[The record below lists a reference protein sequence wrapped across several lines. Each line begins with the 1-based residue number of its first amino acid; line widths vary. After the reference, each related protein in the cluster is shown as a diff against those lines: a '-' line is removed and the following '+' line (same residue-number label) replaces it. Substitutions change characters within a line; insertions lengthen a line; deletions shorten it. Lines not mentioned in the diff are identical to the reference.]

1 MMVESASPERR
12 LLDASRHTR
21 TMRWV
26 MAIMLF
32 LTVLAAALG
41 LGAWAAS
48 RALDRQLA
56 GRLTVELVE
65 ANPATRDRE
74 ASEMLAMLRG
84 DRNVA
89 HAEAVDPARL
99 AKLLEP
105 WLGAIGADPD
115 LPMPALIDVDLH
127 DANDAAVAALEIR
140 VQRIAPAA
148 RLDHHAAWMAP
159 VTGFMNLLL
168 ALAGGIVLLLAL
180 ATGTVVVLAARAGL
194 ETHRE
199 TIAVM
204 HMLGSTDVQVA
215 RLFQRRIARDTA
227 IGGAIGGIA
236 ALAVAALVGTR
247 LAGLGSALASGAA
260 LSPVGW
266 VALALLPLV
275 FVVLATLAAR
285 IAVLRALGATL

>member
-1 MMVESASPERR
+1 MSREPRPERR
-12 LLDASRHTR
+12 LLDAGRATR

-41 LGAWAAS
+41 LGALAATQS
-48 RALDRQLA
+48 LDRQLA

-65 ANPATRDRE
+65 ADPAARDRD
-74 ASEMLAMLRG
+74 AAAMLAMLRG
-84 DRNVA
+84 QRSVA

-99 AKLLEP
+99 ARLLEP
-105 WLGAIGADPD
+105 WLGAIGDDPD
-115 LPMPALIDVDLH
+115 LPMPALIDVDLTN
-127 DANDAAVAALEIR
+127 ASDAAVAALAAQ
-140 VQRIAPAA
+140 VHRIAPGA
-148 RLDHHAAWMAP
+148 RLERHAAWMAP

-168 ALAGGIVLLLAL
+168 ALAAGIVLLLAL
-180 ATGTVVVLAARAGL
+180 ATATVVVLAARAGL
-194 ETHRE
+194 ESHRA
-199 TIAVM
+199 TIEVM

-236 ALAVAALVGTR
+236 ALAVTALLGAR
-247 LAGLGSALASGAA
+247 LAGLGSALASGATLGPAAWIA
-260 LSPVGW
+260 LV
-266 VALALLPLV
+266 LLPLA
-275 FVVLATLAAR
+275 FVLLATLAAR

>member
-1 MMVESASPERR
+1 
-12 LLDASRHTR
+12 
-21 TMRWV
+21 MRWV

-41 LGAWAAS
+41 LGALAAS

-56 GRLTVELVE
+56 GRLTIELLE
-65 ANPATRDRE
+65 ANPAARDRD
-74 ASEMLAMLRG
+74 AGQVLAMLRSNRG
-84 DRNVA
+84 VA
-89 HAEAVDPARL
+89 AAQAVDPARL

-105 WLGAIGADPD
+105 WLGALGDDPD

-127 DANDAAVAALEIR
+127 DAGDAAVAALDAR
-140 VQRIAPAA
+140 VRRIAPTA
-148 RLDHHAAWMAP
+148 RLDRHAAWMAP

-168 ALAGGIVLLLAL
+168 ALAAGIVLLLAA

-199 TIAVM
+199 TIEVM

-236 ALAVAALVGTR
+236 ALIVTALVGSR

-260 LSPVGW
+260 LTLGTW
-266 VALALLPLV
+266 IALALLPLA

>member
-1 MMVESASPERR
+1 MSDERRPERR
-12 LLDASRHTR
+12 LLDAGAQTR

-41 LGAWAAS
+41 LGTLAAS
-48 RALDRQLA
+48 QSLDRQLA

-65 ANPATRDRE
+65 ANPAARDRD
-74 ASEMLAMLRG
+74 AGQVLAMLRG

-89 HAEAVDPARL
+89 AARGVDPARL

-105 WLGAIGADPD
+105 WLGALGNDPD
-115 LPMPALIDVDLH
+115 LPMPALIDVDLR
-127 DANDAAVAALEIR
+127 DASEAAIAALQTR

-148 RLDHHAAWMAP
+148 RLDRHAAWMAP
-159 VTGFMNLLL
+159 VTSFMNLLL
-168 ALAGGIVLLLAL
+168 ALAAGIVLLLAA

-236 ALAVAALVGTR
+236 ALAMTALVGSR

-260 LSPVGW
+260 LTAGAW
-266 VALALLPLV
+266 IALALLPLA

>member
-1 MMVESASPERR
+1 
-12 LLDASRHTR
+12 
-21 TMRWV
+21 MRWV

-48 RALDRQLA
+48 GALDRQLA

-65 ANPATRDRE
+65 ADPAVRDRD
-74 ASEMLAMLRG
+74 AARVLAMLRG

-89 HAEAVDPARL
+89 AASPVDRARL
-99 AKLLEP
+99 ARLLEP
-105 WLGAIGADPD
+105 WLGAIGDDPD
-115 LPMPALIDVDLH
+115 LPMPALIDVDVR
-127 DANDAAVAALEIR
+127 DAGDTAVAALAER
-140 VQRIAPAA
+140 VRQVVPAVRID
-148 RLDHHAAWMAP
+148 RHASWMAP

-168 ALAGGIVLLLAL
+168 GLAAGIVLLLAL

-194 ETHRE
+194 ETHRD
-199 TIAVM
+199 TIEIM

-215 RLFQRRIARDTA
+215 RLFQRRVARDTA

-236 ALAVAALVGTR
+236 ALAATALVGTR

-260 LSPVGW
+260 LDWPAW
-266 VALALLPLV
+266 IALALLPLA
-275 FVVLATLAAR
+275 FVALATLAAR
-285 IAVLRALGATL
+285 IAVLRALGARL